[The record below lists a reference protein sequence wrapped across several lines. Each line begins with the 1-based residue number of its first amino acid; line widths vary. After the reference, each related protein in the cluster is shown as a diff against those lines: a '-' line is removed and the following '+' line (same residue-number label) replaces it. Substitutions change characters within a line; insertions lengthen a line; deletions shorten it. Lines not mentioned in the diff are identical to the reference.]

1 MQNSQDY
8 ILERKL
14 LHDIVNELAIIKMAM
29 FLGKSKTEDPT
40 LTKLLVESENA
51 VKKIEGQIQNYRDMH
66 IK

>member
-1 MQNSQDY
+1 MEKSQDY
-8 ILERKL
+8 VVERKL

-29 FLGKSKTEDPT
+29 FLGKSKTEDPN

-51 VKKIEGQIQNYRDMH
+51 VKKIESQIQNYRDMH